1 MSDSNQDQRYL
12 DEMIADAQAY
22 IDAQEEEFHGYRG
35 DIAHLKDGR
44 SGKILDG
51 KGLKL
56 FLRDV
61 DGNDFECY
69 HDDLEYIFTP

>member
-1 MSDSNQDQRYL
+1 MDDCNKDQRYL
-12 DEMIADAQAY
+12 DDMIADAQAY
-22 IDAQEEEFHGYRG
+22 IDDKEKEFHGYRG

-69 HDDLEYIFTP
+69 HDELEYIFTP